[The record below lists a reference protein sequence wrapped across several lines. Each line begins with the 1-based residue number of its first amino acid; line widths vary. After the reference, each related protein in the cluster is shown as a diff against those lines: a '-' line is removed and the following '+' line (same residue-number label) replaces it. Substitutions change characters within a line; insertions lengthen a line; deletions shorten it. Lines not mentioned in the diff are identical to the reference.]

1 MGCRCRAG
9 LIAASSQFSGQHGGQ
24 PGWLRPKRDKEM
36 DMSVQQPPEDSLR
49 MTQLLFGFTTS
60 QALYVIARLG
70 VADAL
75 LDGPR
80 HIGEL
85 AEVTGTDPDAL
96 FRVIRTLAPLG
107 VFRTEADGKI
117 SVTKFGA
124 TLAPSAPGSVHGI
137 ARYLMET
144 HYRPFAELLRTVR
157 TGETAANYVYGMNFA
172 DWIARQPELVPIQNA
187 AMASVSE
194 GWRGPFLR
202 SYQLPPGDVVADLG
216 AADGSMLARL
226 IAQAPDRR
234 GIVFDLPE
242 VIPAA
247 EKVLADYDVDHRVS
261 VRAGSFFEQVPA
273 ADVYLMS
280 MVLHDWDDQSAARIL
295 TTVASAAAPGARLV
309 VIEHIV
315 PPGDDPDFSKA
326 TDLIMLAM
334 AGGKERTAAEYTDLL
349 AGGGFTVDAI
359 KATGTPFSAIE
370 ATLRK

>member
-1 MGCRCRAG
+1 
-9 LIAASSQFSGQHGGQ
+9 
-24 PGWLRPKRDKEM
+24 
-36 DMSVQQPPEDSLR
+36 MSIQQAPEDSLR

-60 QALYVIARLG
+60 QALYAVARLG

-80 HIGEL
+80 HIEDL
-85 AEVTGTDPDAL
+85 AEVTGTAPDAL
-96 FRVIRTLAPLG
+96 ARVIRNLAPVG
-107 VFRTEADGKI
+107 VFRTQADGKVSI
-117 SVTKFGA
+117 TKFGA
-124 TLAPSAPGSVHGI
+124 TLAPGAPGSVHGI

-144 HYRPFAELLRTVR
+144 HYQPFGELLRTVR
-157 TGETAANYVYGMNFA
+157 TGETAANYVYGINFA
-172 DWIARQPELVPIQNA
+172 DWIARQPELVAIQSA
-187 AMASVSE
+187 AMASVSD

-202 SYQLPPGDVVADLG
+202 SYHLPPGHVVADLG

-247 EKVLADYDVDHRVS
+247 KKVLADYDVDHRVS
-261 VRAGSFFEQVPA
+261 IQAGSFFEEVPA

-280 MVLHDWDDQSAARIL
+280 MVLHDWHDKAAARIL
-295 TTVASAAAPGARLV
+295 ATVAAAAAPGARLV

-315 PPGDDPDFSKA
+315 PPGDGPDFSKA

-349 AGGGFTVDAI
+349 ASAGFTIDAI
-359 KATGTPFSAIE
+359 KSTGTPFSAIE